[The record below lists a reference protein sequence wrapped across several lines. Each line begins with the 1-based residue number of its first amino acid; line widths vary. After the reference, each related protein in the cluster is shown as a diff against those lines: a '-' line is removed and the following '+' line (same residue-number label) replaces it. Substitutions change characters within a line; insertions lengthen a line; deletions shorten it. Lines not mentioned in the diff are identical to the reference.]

1 MIVIPAIDILEGQLV
16 RLTQGDYSRKK
27 VYSYDPVVVARK
39 WKAIGAQWL
48 HVVDLDGARQGRP
61 VNVDVIKSVIMEFGP
76 QVQVGGGLRTLEDIQ
91 SIVELGASRIVLGTS
106 AVKDPEFLREVCA
119 KYPDMVVAALDTRN
133 GVVAIDGWTK
143 SSGLDVLEV
152 AKLVEDAGVGYILF
166 TAIETDGTMT
176 GPDIAA
182 VQRLMSHVSVPVIAS
197 GGISEPEDLEELSK
211 AGVYAVIVGKALYE
225 GRLPEE
231 VITTYSAPKEYME

>member
-1 MIVIPAIDILEGQLV
+1 MIIIPAIDILEGKLV

-27 VYSYDPVVVARK
+27 IYSYDPVIVARK

-48 HVVDLDGARQGRP
+48 HVVDLDGARQGHP
-61 VNVDVIKSVIMEFGP
+61 VNMDVIEAIITEFGP
-76 QVQVGGGLRTLEDIQ
+76 QVQVGGGLRTLEDIR
-91 SIVELGASRIVLGTS
+91 SVVEMGAGRVVLGTS
-106 AVKDPEFLREVCA
+106 AVKDPEFLRTVCA
-119 KYPDMVVAALDTRN
+119 EYPDMVVAALDARN
-133 GVVAIDGWTK
+133 GVVAVDGWTK

-152 AKLVEDAGVGYILF
+152 ANLVEDAGVGYILF

-176 GPDIAA
+176 GPDIPA
-182 VQRLMSHVSVPVIAS
+182 VQRLVSHVSVPVIAS
-197 GGISEPEDLEELSK
+197 GGISELGDLEELSK

-231 VITTYSAPKEYME
+231 VITKYSVTRDYRG